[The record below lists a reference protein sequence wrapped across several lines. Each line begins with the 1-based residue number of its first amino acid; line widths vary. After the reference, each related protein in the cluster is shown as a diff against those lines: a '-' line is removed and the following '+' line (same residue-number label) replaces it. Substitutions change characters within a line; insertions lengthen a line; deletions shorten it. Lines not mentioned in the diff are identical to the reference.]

1 MRLDINVS
9 TASDIR
15 VVTSYVE
22 KIDLNSN
29 LHVRGTAAE
38 PGVLGRINI
47 ADGQLTFFGNTYTIN
62 KGSINFYDPTA
73 IKPELNFSLE
83 TIAQG
88 VDVVLGVTGPVN
100 DMKLNYRSDPPLSF
114 EKIVQL
120 LATNTTPFDP
130 TIAAHQPS
138 APQQSMSQMGES
150 AVLGQAIANPLAS
163 RVQRVFGL
171 SQFKIDP
178 SVAGNNGQPTA
189 KITLQQKI
197 ANNITFTYIT
207 DVTQS
212 NSEIV
217 RIQWDLGPK
226 VSAVALRDYNGNVSV
241 EMFYKFQV
249 R

>member
-1 MRLDINVS
+1 M
-9 TASDIR
+9 R

-22 KIDLNSN
+22 KIDLNSS
-29 LHVRGTAAE
+29 LRIRGTAAD
-38 PGVLGRINI
+38 PGVLGHINI
-47 ADGQLTFFGNTYTIN
+47 ADGQLAFSGNSYSIN

-73 IKPELNFSLE
+73 IKPILDFSLE

-100 DMKLNYRSDPPLSF
+100 DMKLSYRSDPPLSF
-114 EKIVQL
+114 EQIVQL

-138 APQQSMSQMGES
+138 APQQSMSQVGES

-178 SVAGNNGQPTA
+178 SSPATM
-189 KITLQQKI
+189 
-197 ANNITFTYIT
+197 AN
-207 DVTQS
+207 Q
-212 NSEIV
+212 
-217 RIQWDLGPK
+217 RPK
-226 VSAVALRDYNGNVSV
+226 
-241 EMFYKFQV
+241 
-249 R
+249 